1 MPQLLLEILSE
12 EIPARMQ
19 PQASRDLERLIMTS
33 LKERAYT
40 IESAKA
46 FATPR
51 RLALVVEGLAARQ
64 PDVREERKGPRVN
77 APEAALNGF
86 LKSTGLTK
94 DQLSVQR
101 DPKGDFYLAV
111 IERKGRPTS
120 DVIAELVPEVM
131 RSFPWPKSMR
141 WTSGS
146 FTWVRPIHAILCMFD
161 GQVVPFSIEGI
172 RSGNT
177 TSGHRFM
184 SSGEISV
191 KNFAEYSER
200 LEKAK
205 VSLDPEKRKAL
216 ISEGA
221 IRLAK
226 EHDLDWIGDDAL
238 LEEVAGLVEWPVPLA
253 GQFDKAF
260 LAVPQEILI
269 STMRANQ
276 KYFAL
281 KDKSG
286 RLANTFIVTANTVT
300 EDGGKAVIAGNER
313 VLRARLSDAKFFW
326 DQDLKQTL
334 ESRVDK
340 LKSIVFH
347 AKLGTQYERVDRIEY
362 LAATI
367 AKLMKLDDKSI
378 EKARRAARLCKADL
392 VSGTVGEFPEVQGA
406 LGRYL
411 ALHDKEIGQV
421 ADALRDHYKPLGP
434 SDEVP
439 SAPISIAVALADKLD
454 ALISF
459 FLIDERPTGSK
470 DPFALRRA
478 ALGVIRLILTNTVRL
493 NLFFVAAMHYASNF
507 LRHEKF
513 AQAQSGGVPLDIKA
527 NAPGFKVTSPNAD
540 VAKGLETPSSR
551 LAQLIEFFADR
562 LEVALRDK
570 GVRHDHID
578 AVFSLGGQDDLVLIV
593 RRVEALQRFLS
604 TEAGT
609 ALLAG
614 YRRAINIVKIE
625 EKKDARTYSGVL
637 DTMLLK
643 QAEEKALYDA
653 LIAAEAKAKAALAKE
668 DFEGAMAALS
678 SLRKPVDTFFDK
690 VTVNADDKHLRENRL
705 KLLNKIRE
713 SMSTVADF
721 SKLEG

>member
-1 MPQLLLEILSE
+1 VPQLLLEILSE

-19 PQASRDLERLIMTS
+19 PQASRDLERLVTTG
-33 LKERAYT
+33 LKDCGYS

-51 RLALVVEGLAARQ
+51 RLALAVEGLVARQ

-86 LKSTGLTK
+86 LKSTGLRK
-94 DQLSVQR
+94 DQLTVQK

-120 DVIAELVPEVM
+120 DVIAELIPEVM

-141 WTSGS
+141 WGSGS
-146 FTWVRPIHAILCMFD
+146 FTWVRPIHAIVCVFD
-161 GQVVPFSIEGI
+161 GQVVPFTVEGI
-172 RSGNT
+172 KSGNT

-184 SSGEISV
+184 SSGEISA
-191 KNFAEYSER
+191 KNFAEYVER

-205 VSLDPEKRKAL
+205 VILDPEMRKAL
-216 ISEGA
+216 IREGA

-226 EHDLDWIGDDAL
+226 QNDLDWIADEGL
-238 LEEVAGLVEWPVPLA
+238 LEEVAGLVEWPVPLT

-260 LAVPQEILI
+260 LAVPQEVLI

-286 RLANTFIVTANTVT
+286 RLANKFVITANTIRG
-300 EDGGKAVIAGNER
+300 DGGKAVIAGNER

-326 DQDLKQTL
+326 DQDLKEKL
-334 ESRVDK
+334 EARVDK

-347 AKLGTQYERVDRIEY
+347 AKLGTQYERIQRIEV
-362 LAATI
+362 LAGQI
-367 AKLMKLDDKSI
+367 AKILKHDDKTN
-378 EKARRAARLCKADL
+378 ERARRAARLCKADL
-392 VSGTVGEFPEVQGA
+392 VTGTVGEFPEVQGA

-411 ALHDKEIGQV
+411 ALHDREDAQV
-421 ADALRDHYKPLGP
+421 ADAIRDHYKPVGSEP
-434 SDEVP
+434 
-439 SAPISIAVALADKLD
+439 APTEPVSVVLALADKIDL
-454 ALISF
+454 LVSF

-478 ALGVIRLILTNTVRL
+478 ALGIIKLVLDNKARL
-493 NLFFVAAMHYASNF
+493 NLFFLAAVHYGTNF
-507 LRHEKF
+507 MAKEKW
-513 AQAQSGGVPLDIKA
+513 AQGRNGVPLDIQA
-527 NAPGFKVTSPNAD
+527 NAPGFKITSPEAAI
-540 VAKGLETPSSR
+540 AKELATPSQR
-551 LAQLIEFFADR
+551 LGQLIDFFADR
-562 LEVALRDK
+562 LKVALRES
-570 GVRHDHID
+570 GVRHDLID

-593 RRVEALQRFLS
+593 RRVEALQRFLA
-604 TEAGT
+604 TESGA

-625 EKKDARTYSGVL
+625 EKKDNRTYTGVL

-643 QAEEKALYDA
+643 QAEEKALHDA
-653 LIAAEAKAKAALAKE
+653 LIAAETKAKAALAKE
-668 DFEGAMAALS
+668 DFESAMAALS